1 MPNFESFN
9 RRMVPMQ
16 AAPHVTIQKRGTLSL
31 NRSAFEALGAPDA
44 VKLLYDRD
52 ARIVGLRA
60 VPAADPDASLVRGSS
75 RGRGP
80 WVVSA
85 MAFTRFY
92 AIDTS
97 TTLRREAYL
106 EDDVLCVDLR
116 RAGVPVTSTRGSS
129 PSAAGPGSAQD
140 DDGSQADATDSSVP

>member
-1 MPNFESFN
+1 VPNFESFS
-9 RRMVPMQ
+9 RRMVPLQ
-16 AAPHVTIQKRGTLSL
+16 AVPHVTVQKRGTLSL

-52 ARIVGLRA
+52 ARIIGLRA
-60 VPAADPDASLVRGSS
+60 VPAADPDASLVRASS

-85 MAFTRFY
+85 MAFTKFY
-92 AIDTS
+92 GIDTS
-97 TTLRREAYL
+97 TTVRRQAYL

-116 RAGVPVTSTRGSS
+116 LEGVPGTGDRAST
-129 PSAAGPGSAQD
+129 PDGP
-140 DDGSQADATDSSVP
+140 